1 MPSYIV
7 PSDQNLH
14 HFLLANVSNCLKE
27 TASTTRK
34 CMCCKKKFAKC
45 PHRVRRK
52 FLPNL
57 RFLQILTQGNVVS
70 RGRLFYLTAT
80 IFSRDPFDQVVKE
93 SGSNPDVVGSNP
105 TTSRFFAPRG
115 ILCVDK
121 IGPPAIQGWKIA
133 REKLRAKSEL
143 RQFKNCAAHPP
154 GPPPAQ
160 PPGYRR
166 PPPRLPTPSLT
177 P

>member
-1 MPSYIV
+1 MV
-7 PSDQNLH
+7 H
-14 HFLLANVSNCLKE
+14 
-27 TASTTRK
+27 
-34 CMCCKKKFAKC
+34 
-45 PHRVRRK
+45 
-52 FLPNL
+52 
-57 RFLQILTQGNVVS
+57 

-133 REKLRAKSEL
+133 REKLYAKNYARKVSCGNSKIAL
-143 RQFKNCAAHPP
+143 YILPARRQPSPRGIAARRPGCRPRPAAHP
-154 GPPPAQ
+154 
-160 PPGYRR
+160 
-166 PPPRLPTPSLT
+166 LLLT
-177 P
+177 PCCSLPAAYTYAKRVLIPQDNNLLGKNYRKRNDEHKSSVLLQLFPVQKWTRER